1 MAAMRAALEHVV
13 MGNEILR
20 TTYVEREGRP
30 FQVVGR
36 PRPIG
41 VPVVELDGDSDPDAG
56 VARRGLRLRPFLLV
70 LLGVPLLDLPLLGIL
85 PLVRLLTRFFRV
97 VALV

>member
-1 MAAMRAALEHVV
+1 MPPGLVRIPRNGPLASSFAQERIWRLSRSPEASAGYTVASENRIRGALDVAAMRAALEHVV

-41 VPVVELDGDSDPDAG
+41 SSNC
-56 VARRGLRLRPFLLV
+56 RLR
-70 LLGVPLLDLPLLGIL
+70 
-85 PLVRLLTRFFRV
+85 
-97 VALV
+97 